1 MTTGTLT
8 EQSGNSTPGVLL
20 RIFPRQMD
28 NNFRG
33 HRLALWLFG
42 LFVLIRLPIGFKSV
56 FDSYATATT
65 ADGIPLNSYGA
76 AAAQTVVQMF
86 ALLGLNVL
94 VLPAL
99 GVIALIRYRA
109 MIPMMYLMML
119 ALALGS
125 RAIHF
130 AYPDVSAG
138 GVQPIGFYVNLGLL
152 AVLLLGFALSVTWS
166 ASPAQKDAKC
176 VPRSC
181 G

>member
-1 MTTGTLT
+1 MTTVTPT
-8 EQSGNSTPGVLL
+8 AQSGNSNAGVLL
-20 RIFPRQMD
+20 RIFPRQID
-28 NNFRG
+28 NNFCG

-56 FDSYATATT
+56 FDSYTTAAT

-109 MIPMMYLMML
+109 MIPLMYLMML
-119 ALALGS
+119 ALALGG
-125 RAIHF
+125 RAIHL

-138 GVQPIGFYVNLGLL
+138 GVQPVGYYVNLGLL
-152 AVLLLGFALSVTWS
+152 AVLLLGFALSVIKPASS
-166 ASPAQKDAKC
+166 ARKDAD
-176 VPRSC
+176 
-181 G
+181 